1 MSMTSM
7 LCTSRPQCGRDVQP
21 NVAVD
26 KLIRACSDPPVKY
39 TVVRAL
45 GCAHGQAVLRVDG
58 NLLVEE
64 RAAMSTPGWYQR
76 LQGHA

>member
-1 MSMTSM
+1 MAK
-7 LCTSRPQCGRDVQP
+7 PFYG
-21 NVAVD
+21 
-26 KLIRACSDPPVKY
+26 
-39 TVVRAL
+39 
-45 GCAHGQAVLRVDG
+45 VDG